1 MMKIKIKTG
10 LLALLMMM
18 SSGMAFAQDYCS
30 VIPRPVSVTGT
41 NSQFLLHS
49 NTPIVLNDGALNPIA
64 QYLQEELLKTQGI
77 TLGIQAQQ
85 LVRQPAIRLVLS
97 AKKKTAEGAYL
108 LEINK
113 DGITIVAKELSGM
126 FYGTTSLLQLIRQS
140 KNTKGSLSLKGWKME
155 DQPAYGWRGFMLDE
169 SRHFFGM
176 EKLKS
181 IIDWMAFYK
190 LNKLHWHLTDEP
202 AWRIEIKKYPKLALV
217 GGAGNYTNEFAPVQ
231 YYTQEQVKEIV
242 AYAAKRFITVIP
254 EIDMPGH
261 ATAANKAYPEF
272 SGGGA
277 PGHPEFTFNPGKEG
291 TYAYLTNIL
300 KETNVLFPSAMVHL
314 GGDEVSYGNQKWAT
328 DPDIR
333 SLMTEKKLAGTKEVE
348 TYFMKRMADS
358 VYRMN
363 AKLLV
368 WDEMADAGLPK
379 DKTIIFWW
387 RHDKP
392 EVLQSALSK
401 GYETVLC
408 PRLPLYFD
416 FVQDS
421 THTYGRKWSKL
432 YNPLESVYSFSAD
445 NYQSQAVQKNQI
457 LGIQANLWTETVQ
470 TEQRLDY
477 LLFPRI
483 TALAEAAWSPKEGKD
498 FQQFM
503 QRLKGHLALY
513 EAEAIYYYDPFPSRK
528 YPEPVK
534 VGKGMK
540 RFNTEL

>member
-1 MMKIKIKTG
+1 MKLKIKAWSF
-10 LLALLMMM
+10 ALLIMG
-18 SSGMAFAQDYCS
+18 SGMASAQDYCP
-30 VIPRPVSVTGT
+30 VIPAPVRATKT
-41 NSQFLLHS
+41 NTLFVLNS
-49 NTPIVLNDGALNPIA
+49 NTPIVQADVVFKPVA
-64 QYLQEELLKTQGI
+64 QYLQEELLKTQQM
-77 TLGIQAQQ
+77 TLSMQPASAG
-85 LVRQPAIRLVLS
+85 PAIRFVLS
-97 AKKKTAEGAYL
+97 SKKKLPVGGYR
-108 LEINK
+108 LEIHK
-113 DGITIVAKELSGM
+113 DGITIAAKESTGA
-126 FYGTTSLLQLIRQS
+126 FYGAVSLLQVIRQS
-140 KNTKGSLSLKGWKME
+140 KRTKTGLLTLTGWDIE
-155 DQPAYGWRGFMLDE
+155 DQPAYGWRGLMLDE

-181 IIDWMAFYK
+181 ILDWMAFYK

-202 AWRIEIKKYPKLALV
+202 AWRIEIKRYPKLALV
-217 GGAGNYTNEFAPVQ
+217 GGIGNYTDEFAPVQ

-242 AYAAKRFITVIP
+242 AYAAARFITVIP

-291 TYAYLTNIL
+291 TYTYLSNIL

-314 GGDEVSYGNQKWAT
+314 GGDEVSYGNQKWAA
-328 DPDIR
+328 DPDIL
-333 SLMTEKKLAGTKEVE
+333 SLMKDKNLAGTKAVE

-358 VYRMN
+358 LYRMN

-368 WDEMADAGLPK
+368 WDEMTEADLPK

-392 EVLQSALSK
+392 EVLKSALNK
-401 GYETVLC
+401 GYEMVLC

-421 THTYGRKWSKL
+421 THRYGRKWNKS
-432 YNPLESVYSFSAD
+432 YNALENVYAFSGD
-445 NYQSQAVQKNQI
+445 DYQSQALHKNQI

-483 TALAEAAWSPKEGKD
+483 TALSEAAWSPGKGKD
-498 FQQFM
+498 FSQFM

-513 EAEAIYYYDPFPSRK
+513 EADGIYYYDPFPSRK

-534 VGKGMK
+534 VGKGVK

>member
-1 MMKIKIKTG
+1 MMKLKIKAWSF
-10 LLALLMMM
+10 ALLIMG
-18 SSGMAFAQDYCS
+18 SGMASAQDYCP
-30 VIPRPVSVTGT
+30 VIPAPVTAAKTDARFVL
-41 NSQFLLHS
+41 NS
-49 NTPIVLNDGALNPIA
+49 NTPIIAGDVVFKPIA
-64 QYLQEELLKTQGI
+64 QYLQEELLKTQQM
-77 TLGIQAQQ
+77 TLSMQPATGG
-85 LVRQPAIRLVLS
+85 PAIRFVLS
-97 AKKKTAEGAYL
+97 SKKKMPAGAYS
-108 LEINK
+108 LEINR
-113 DGITIVAKELSGM
+113 DGVTIAAKESTGA
-126 FYGTTSLLQLIRQS
+126 FYAAVSLLQVIRQS
-140 KNTKGSLSLKGWKME
+140 KRTKAGLLTLTGWKIE
-155 DQPAYGWRGFMLDE
+155 DEPGYGWRGFMLDE

-181 IIDWMAFYK
+181 ILDWMAFYK

-202 AWRIEIKKYPKLALV
+202 AWRIEIKRYPKLALV
-217 GGAGNYTNEFAPVQ
+217 GGIGNYVDEFAPAQ
-231 YYTQEQVKEIV
+231 YYTQEQIKEVV
-242 AYAAKRFITVIP
+242 AYAAARFITVIP

-272 SGGGA
+272 SGGGT
-277 PGHPEFTFNPGKEG
+277 PGHPEFTFNPGKEA
-291 TYAYLTNIL
+291 TYTYLSNIL

-314 GGDEVSYGNQKWAT
+314 GGDEVSYGNQKWAV
-328 DPDIR
+328 DPEIL
-333 SLMTEKKLAGTKEVE
+333 SLMKDKNLAGTKEVE

-358 VYRMN
+358 LFRMN

-368 WDEMADAGLPK
+368 WDEMTDAGLPK

-387 RHDKP
+387 RQDKP
-392 EVLQSALSK
+392 EVLKSALNK

-421 THTYGRKWSKL
+421 THRYGRKWNKT
-432 YNPLESVYSFSAD
+432 YNALENVYAFSGED
-445 NYQSQAVQKNQI
+445 YQSQALHKNQI

-483 TALAEAAWSPKEGKD
+483 TALAEAAWSVGRKKD
-498 FQQFM
+498 FPQFM
-503 QRLKGHLALY
+503 ERLKGHLALY
-513 EAEAIYYYDPFPSRK
+513 EADGIYYYDPFQSRK

-534 VGKGMK
+534 VGKGVK